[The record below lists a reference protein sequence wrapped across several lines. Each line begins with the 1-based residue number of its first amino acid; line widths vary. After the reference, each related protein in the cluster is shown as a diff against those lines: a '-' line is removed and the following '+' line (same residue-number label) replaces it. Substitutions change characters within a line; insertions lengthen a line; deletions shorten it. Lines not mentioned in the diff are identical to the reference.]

1 MADLESL
8 NYSSIS
14 EMSVDEAIEML
25 RQIRLSRRIPEKRR
39 KKTTKR
45 KKKNDNLNIS
55 QKQALEILNI
65 LGGK

>member
-39 KKTTKR
+39 KKIT
-45 KKKNDNLNIS
+45 KKKKKDNLNIS